1 VAKNIMNIQFKIL
14 DTDSQINS
22 KILSAI
28 IAYLQPIFDKV
39 ESSTQKILPI
49 YVKQALFAEPEYVSL
64 LSGQL
69 RSELGVPD
77 ADSRINRLFDA
88 WSSNVN
94 LRKSPL
100 SARAGRLSGGFSL
113 DIIKSDFSDVLSL
126 PESIVVDDT
135 SGSTIPWLRWLLL
148 DGNKILIRNYT
159 VQMGNNPRSRTGS
172 AIMVSSQKI
181 NWRVPAQFAGTVN
194 NNWVTRA
201 IERLDDSLLQ
211 QIEKELE
218 RYI

>member
-1 VAKNIMNIQFKIL
+1 MNIQLKIL
-14 DTDSQINS
+14 DTDSQINT
-22 KILSAI
+22 KILTAI
-28 IAYLQPIFDKV
+28 IAYLQPVFDKV
-39 ESSTQKILPI
+39 QLSAQKLLPAF
-49 YVKQALFAEPEYVSL
+49 VKQALFAEPEYISL

-77 ADSRINRLFDA
+77 ADTRINRLFDA
-88 WSSNVN
+88 WSANVN
-94 LRKSPL
+94 LRKSAL
-100 SARAGRLSGGFSL
+100 SSRAGRLSGGFSL
-113 DIIKSDFSDVLSL
+113 DIIKSDFSDILSL
-126 PESIVVDDT
+126 PESVVIDDI
-135 SGSTIPWLRWLLL
+135 SGSSIPWLRWLLL
-148 DGNKILIRNYT
+148 EGNQILVRNYT

-181 NWRVPAQFAGTVN
+181 NWRVPAQFAGTIN

>member
-1 VAKNIMNIQFKIL
+1 MNIQLKLL

-22 KILSAI
+22 KILSAM

-39 ESSTQKILPI
+39 QSATQKILPT
-49 YVKQALFAEPEYVSL
+49 YVRQSLMAEPEYISL

-77 ADSRINRLFDA
+77 ADSRISRLFDA
-88 WSSNVN
+88 WSANVN

-100 SARAGRLSGGFSL
+100 SSRAGRLSGGFSL
-113 DIIKSDFSDVLSL
+113 DIVKSDFSDVLSL
-126 PESIVVDDT
+126 PESTVIDDT
-135 SGSTIPWLRWLLL
+135 SGSSIPWLRWLLL
-148 DGNKILIRNYT
+148 EGNKILVRNYT

-172 AIMVSSQKI
+172 AVMVSSQKI
-181 NWRVPAQFAGTVN
+181 NWRVPAQFAGTIN
-194 NNWVTRA
+194 NNWITRA
-201 IERLDDSLLQ
+201 IDRLDDSLLQ

-218 RYI
+218 KYI

>member
-1 VAKNIMNIQFKIL
+1 MNIQLKIL
-14 DTDSQINS
+14 DTDAQINT
-22 KILSAI
+22 KILTAI
-28 IAYLQPIFDKV
+28 IAYLQPIFDKIQL
-39 ESSTQKILPI
+39 SAQKLLPTV
-49 YVKQALFAEPEYVSL
+49 VKQALFAEPEYVSL

-88 WSSNVN
+88 WSTNIN

-100 SARAGRLSGGFSL
+100 SAKAGRLSGGFSL
-113 DIIKSDFSDVLSL
+113 DIIKSDFSDILSL
-126 PESIVVDDT
+126 PESVIVDDT
-135 SGSTIPWLRWLLL
+135 SGSSIPWLRWLLL
-148 DGNKILIRNYT
+148 EGNKILVRNYT
-159 VQMGNNPRSRTGS
+159 VQIGNNPRSRTGS

-181 NWRVPAQFAGTVN
+181 NWRVPAQFAGTIN